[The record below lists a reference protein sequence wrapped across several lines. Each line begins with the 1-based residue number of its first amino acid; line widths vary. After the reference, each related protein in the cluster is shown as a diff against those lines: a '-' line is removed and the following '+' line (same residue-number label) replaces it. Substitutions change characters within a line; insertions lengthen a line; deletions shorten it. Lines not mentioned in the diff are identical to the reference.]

1 MKTLKDKTLIIAAC
15 LVLPL
20 ALSACG
26 SKKDATPNATTTA
39 TTVTAQQ
46 VANSLTIKRELA
58 YPGTVVSESEA
69 VVVAKTAG
77 TVSNFNVKAGDQ
89 VAMSQQ
95 LGQINDVSGSKSSPT
110 AFNAT
115 QVKQAQ
121 IAVTQAQTAYQLA
134 LTNYN
139 NLLVSSAKDIKAAE
153 ISRDQA
159 LKGQTNL
166 NSTTAEAL
174 KSAQLAYDMGVEVSH
189 QPIEWDGIIT
199 SLVTKK
205 IDIIASGMSITPDHA
220 KQVNFTNPYWVIKQ
234 VMVVKK
240 GSPLTVENVL
250 SGKKILGVQQG
261 TSEAKWLKEQ
271 ATAKGWNFE
280 LRYYNSS
287 PLAVE
292 DVLNGRIDAAAMDDA
307 PAKDAAAKKDVQV
320 LGTFGM
326 DTEEFGYAVRKDDQA
341 LLDKVNASLKKLMA
355 SPDWAALIKKYELE
369 K

>member
-1 MKTLKDKTLIIAAC
+1 MIRK
-15 LVLPL
+15 
-20 ALSACG
+20 
-26 SKKDATPNATTTA
+26 
-39 TTVTAQQ
+39 
-46 VANSLTIKRELA
+46 SLL
-58 YPGTVVSESEA
+58 
-69 VVVAKTAG
+69 
-77 TVSNFNVKAGDQ
+77 
-89 VAMSQQ
+89 
-95 LGQINDVSGSKSSPT
+95 
-110 AFNAT
+110 
-115 QVKQAQ
+115 
-121 IAVTQAQTAYQLA
+121 
-134 LTNYN
+134 
-139 NLLVSSAKDIKAAE
+139 LLVSALFLIGSHAVAATKLTNGIDANFPPFAFVDKTGAPSGFDVEAMNWIAK
-153 ISRDQA
+153 
-159 LKGQTNL
+159 
-166 NSTTAEAL
+166 
-174 KSAQLAYDMGVEVSH
+174 DMGVEVSH

-205 IDIIASGMSITPDHA
+205 IDIIASGMSITPDRA